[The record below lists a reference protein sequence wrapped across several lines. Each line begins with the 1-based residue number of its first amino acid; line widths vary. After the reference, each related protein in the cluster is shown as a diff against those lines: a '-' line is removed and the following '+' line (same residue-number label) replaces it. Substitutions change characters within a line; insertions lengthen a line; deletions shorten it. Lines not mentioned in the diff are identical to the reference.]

1 MSQGADDLTAH
12 LWPDRFRSGLRVF
25 QCWLGAYP
33 FTQLGLFLTIL
44 ALAAL
49 PGQTMIAN
57 MERVGITPGF
67 AFLWRPANFEIGES
81 LIAYAADSSFGRAI
95 LVGFLNTV
103 MVSLAGCVLA
113 TMLGSLLGIA
123 QLSTNPLLKGAV
135 RTHVE
140 VIRNTPL
147 LLQLF
152 FWIATIR
159 ALPGARDAF
168 NPLPGVLLS
177 NRGVFLP
184 ALRCGMGSA
193 AGSRRACR
201 SHRPAF
207 PGEAASPAASDR
219 GCGHRWRRAARRSA
233 CDTAGQHAP

>member
-81 LIAYAADSSFGRAI
+81 PRHPGRLSQYGDGVAGGLRARDDVGEPARDCPALDQSASEGSGPDTCRGHSQYAAA
-95 LVGFLNTV
+95 
-103 MVSLAGCVLA
+103 AA
-113 TMLGSLLGIA
+113 T
-123 QLSTNPLLKGAV
+123 
-135 RTHVE
+135 
-140 VIRNTPL
+140 
-147 LLQLF
+147 
-152 FWIATIR
+152 
-159 ALPGARDAF
+159 
-168 NPLPGVLLS
+168 VLLDCHHS
-177 NRGVFLP
+177 
-184 ALRCGMGSA
+184 
-193 AGSRRACR
+193 
-201 SHRPAF
+201 
-207 PGEAASPAASDR
+207 
-219 GCGHRWRRAARRSA
+219 RAARRQGCVQSA
-233 CDTAGQHAP
+233 AGGIAVQPGRLPACASVRDGKRRWFSPRLPVSSSCISG